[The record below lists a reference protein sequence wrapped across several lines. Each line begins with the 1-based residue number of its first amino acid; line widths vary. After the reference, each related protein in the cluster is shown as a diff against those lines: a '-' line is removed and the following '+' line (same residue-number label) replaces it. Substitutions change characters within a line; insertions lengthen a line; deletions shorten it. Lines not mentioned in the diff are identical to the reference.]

1 MPRKPLPLGSW
12 GKIRTYV
19 AHTNEKGKADSY
31 RAMAGYR
38 DFDGHVRQVEA
49 YGKTSSAAENNLQTK
64 LKERSQL
71 GRSGMLTSL
80 TRFSFAADMY
90 LTKLTSM
97 VKDDKRSPGTLYT
110 YQQQLSTNVIP
121 RIGEVRLGELTTPLL
136 DKVITAIKEEIGAAS
151 AKTCKSVVSGVL
163 ALAVRHGAIAS
174 NPVRELESIEATPKN
189 APRALSEDERRQ
201 WFSMLNEDNRAIQA
215 DVPDL
220 SMFLLATGVR
230 IAESLAILW
239 TQVNFERQEVEIT
252 SQINRVIGVG
262 LVRRRTKSRAG
273 VRVLTLP
280 NWAMAMLQRRFA
292 VGVQLDGPV
301 FPDSLGGFRDPN
313 NVRKDLRLARQPI
326 GSDIRR
332 KLGYELRSV
341 RREAGLLQADVAQQL
356 GWSKNRLSLIETA
369 RVRVGPQDAERLL
382 HIYRVP
388 RSERARLMDLVAH
401 AGATSAADILAWVTS
416 HTFRKTTA
424 TLLDEAG
431 QSPRQVADQLGQSR
445 PSMTQDV
452 YFGRRAAN
460 PEAAS
465 ALDEVMPGVTEDE
478 KHGVNHG
485 LRGSGS

>member
-189 APRALSEDERRQ
+189 APRALS
-201 WFSMLNEDNRAIQA
+201 
-215 DVPDL
+215 
-220 SMFLLATGVR
+220 
-230 IAESLAILW
+230 
-239 TQVNFERQEVEIT
+239 
-252 SQINRVIGVG
+252 
-262 LVRRRTKSRAG
+262 
-273 VRVLTLP
+273 
-280 NWAMAMLQRRFA
+280 
-292 VGVQLDGPV
+292 
-301 FPDSLGGFRDPN
+301 
-313 NVRKDLRLARQPI
+313 
-326 GSDIRR
+326 
-332 KLGYELRSV
+332 
-341 RREAGLLQADVAQQL
+341 
-356 GWSKNRLSLIETA
+356 
-369 RVRVGPQDAERLL
+369 
-382 HIYRVP
+382 
-388 RSERARLMDLVAH
+388 
-401 AGATSAADILAWVTS
+401 
-416 HTFRKTTA
+416 
-424 TLLDEAG
+424 
-431 QSPRQVADQLGQSR
+431 
-445 PSMTQDV
+445 
-452 YFGRRAAN
+452 
-460 PEAAS
+460 
-465 ALDEVMPGVTEDE
+465 
-478 KHGVNHG
+478 
-485 LRGSGS
+485 